1 MDTNSSRFTMIRG
14 TLQIMKKNAMV
25 NSILAFLASS
35 RFAEMKIFRCID
47 VVTHMLNEYNCL
59 FDLVDLYAYI
69 EYLYLTR
76 SLSVNW

>member
-1 MDTNSSRFTMIRG
+1 MIRG
-14 TLQIMKKNAMV
+14 TLQMMKKNAMV

-47 VVTHMLNEYNCL
+47 YWLWYWMNIIIYLTLEPYV
-59 FDLVDLYAYI
+59 YI
-69 EYLYLTR
+69 EYLYLTK

>member
-1 MDTNSSRFTMIRG
+1 MIRG
-14 TLQIMKKNAMV
+14 TLQMMKKNAMV
-25 NSILAFLASS
+25 NNILAFLASS

-47 VVTHMLNEYNCL
+47 VVTNILNEYRL
-59 FDLVDLYAYI
+59 TLEPYAYI